1 MNKLTITI
9 CPICDSKKM
18 KKIMGDLSCEKI
30 KHLFTVPNIVYYF
43 CENCGEKLTDAEN
56 EIKIDQYFFKQL
68 HKAKRAA

>member
-1 MNKLTITI
+1 
-9 CPICDSKKM
+9 
-18 KKIMGDLSCEKI
+18 MGDLSCEKI